1 MTAGDVAFQRQ
12 LTYVREHSPFYRD
25 KLAGVRAETLA
36 DLPAL
41 PFTTKDEVRAS
52 LAAEPPLGRH
62 LAAPLADVRRIY
74 SSSGTTGDPSYIAV
88 TDADLAAWTDIG
100 ARSYASTGIAAG
112 QRAVLTYNVGPF
124 VAGAVFDAWQRIGA
138 TVIPVGSGNTERLV
152 KAFQTLGA
160 EALGCTPSYALYL
173 ADWCRERGIEPREL
187 GVRVFAVAGEPGGG
201 EDATRH
207 AIEDAFG
214 ATVREAM
221 GIADAAPSLW
231 GECEEQAGMH
241 FSGAPYLHA
250 ELIEPGSGEPLPFED
265 GAEGEL
271 VYTALKREAMPLLR
285 FRSRDRVVVNARP
298 CSCGRGEVRVRC
310 IGRTDDLLIVRGVNL
325 FPTALREV
333 VAEFRPR
340 VGGPVLIRPAHT
352 GVRQDSA
359 PRVLVELAEG
369 GEADAEL
376 AGAIR
381 GAIRSKLVVS
391 ADVEL
396 VPYGTLG
403 RSEYKSRLVDFSE
416 SATR

>member
-1 MTAGDVAFQRQ
+1 M
-12 LTYVREHSPFYRD
+12 
-25 KLAGVRAETLA
+25 
-36 DLPAL
+36 
-41 PFTTKDEVRAS
+41 
-52 LAAEPPLGRH
+52 
-62 LAAPLADVRRIY
+62 
-74 SSSGTTGDPSYIAV
+74 
-88 TDADLAAWTDIG
+88 
-100 ARSYASTGIAAG
+100 
-112 QRAVLTYNVGPF
+112 LTYNSGPF
-124 VAGAVFDAWQRIGA
+124 VAGAVLDAWQHIGA

-152 KAFQTLGA
+152 RAFRVLGA

-173 ADWCRERGIEPREL
+173 ADWCRERGLDPREL

-201 EDATRH
+201 EEATRH
-207 AIEDAFG
+207 AIEEAFG

-221 GIADAAPSLW
+221 GIADVSPSLW

-241 FSGAPYLHA
+241 FSGDPYVHV
-250 ELIEPGSGEPLPFED
+250 ELIDPETGAPLPFED

-271 VYTALKREAMPLLR
+271 VYTTPIREAMPVLR

-298 CSCGRGEVRVRC
+298 CSCGRGAPRVRC

-340 VGGPVLIRPAHT
+340 VGGPVLIRPAHA
-352 GVRQDSA
+352 GVRQDTP
-359 PRVLVELAEG
+359 PRVLVELSEEG
-369 GEADAEL
+369 GADEEL
-376 AGAIR
+376 ARAIGQAIR
-381 GAIRSKLVVS
+381 TRLVVS
-391 ADVEL
+391 AQVEL